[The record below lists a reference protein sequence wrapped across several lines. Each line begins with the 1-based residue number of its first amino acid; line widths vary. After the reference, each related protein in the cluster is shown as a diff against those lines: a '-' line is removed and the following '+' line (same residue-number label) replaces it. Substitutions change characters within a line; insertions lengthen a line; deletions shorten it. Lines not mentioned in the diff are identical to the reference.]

1 MKLTVIGFWGGY
13 PRVGEATTGYLLEV
27 ADKKILIDCGS
38 AVVSQL
44 QKFVDPLTLDALLL
58 THHHA
63 DHSADVGALQHAFII
78 QKALGKTKDIFPI
91 YADKEGYKYFEDL
104 THTGVTKGMP
114 IDVVN
119 GLTLGDISVSFMRTV
134 HPVPCL
140 AMRFTYKGKS
150 VVYTGDS
157 SYTNDFVSFSK
168 DADLLVVDCNFYKG
182 MDGSKP
188 GHMTSEEVATIAK
201 EASVK
206 KLLLSHLPH
215 FGEHDQLV
223 REAKGVFNGE
233 VQLASTG
240 LTIFM

>member
-13 PRVGEATTGYLLEV
+13 PKAGEATTGYLLEV
-27 ADKKILIDCGS
+27 ADKKFLIDCGS

-44 QKFVDPLTLDALLL
+44 QKFVDPLKLDALFL

-63 DHSADVGALQHAFII
+63 DHSADVGALQHVFII
-78 QKALGKTKDIFPI
+78 QKALGHSKDIFPI
-91 YADKEGYKYFEDL
+91 YAEENGYKYFDDL
-104 THTGVTKGMP
+104 THNGVTAGVP
-114 IDVVN
+114 IDVNN
-119 GLTLGDISVSFMRTV
+119 GVTIEDISISFMRTI

-140 AMRFTYKGKS
+140 AMRFSYNGKS

-157 SYTNDFVSFSK
+157 SFTEDFIAFSK
-168 DADLLVVDCNFYKG
+168 NADLLIVDCNFYKG

-188 GHMTSEEVATIAK
+188 GHMTSEEVGTIAK
-201 EASVK
+201 QANVK

-223 REAKGVFNGE
+223 REAKEIFDGE